1 MFSESLARDYPKTGE
16 VLRAY
21 LRPVKPLL
29 DHNGLRLDLLL
40 GSSRA
45 ALLGSITGFGG
56 DASLVLSYKGVY
68 GAITC
73 LEIDP
78 ENILRVVQYKGI
90 KSQKSYRLFSGAK
103 VDELYADEITAIAR
117 ASESPTVKVVRVP
130 DIDDALQAE
139 RGGSR
144 VTSLGILILA
154 RFAANGKDSNS

>member
-1 MFSESLARDYPKTGE
+1 MFSESLARDYPKTGV
-16 VLRAY
+16 VLRTY
-21 LRPVKPLL
+21 LRPVRPLL

-45 ALLGSITGFGG
+45 ALLGSITGLGG
-56 DASLVLSYKGVY
+56 DASLVLSYKGVH
-68 GAITC
+68 GAIAC

-90 KSQKSYRLFSGAK
+90 KSPRSYRLFSGAK
-103 VDELYADEITAIAR
+103 VDELYADEIANIAR
-117 ASESPTVKVVRVP
+117 MAESPAVKVVRVP
-130 DIDDALQAE
+130 NAEDAVQTE

-154 RFAANGKDSNS
+154 RFTANGKDSNS